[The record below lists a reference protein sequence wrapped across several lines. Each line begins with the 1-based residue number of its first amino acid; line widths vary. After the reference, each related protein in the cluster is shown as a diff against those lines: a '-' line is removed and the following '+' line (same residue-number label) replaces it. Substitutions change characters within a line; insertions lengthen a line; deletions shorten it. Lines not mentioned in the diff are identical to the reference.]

1 MKWFSIVAVVAL
13 ALSPYTSAEEE
24 KHKDKSEP
32 KYQVIMEVTDVK
44 LEGTKVIASGTASSA
59 GWKNARLEPFKEDAD
74 GIYRFKFEAQP
85 PDGFVAQVLTPV
97 GPVEYDFK
105 KLPANLVKVVV
116 EAAQNKKE
124 VVYVGSGEDEKVQK
138 EKASGEAVK
147 KEAE

>member
-1 MKWFSIVAVVAL
+1 MKWFPIVTVVTL
-13 ALSPYTSAEEE
+13 ALSAYTSAEEAE
-24 KHKDKSEP
+24 KKKSEP
-32 KYQVIMEVTDVK
+32 EGKYQVIMEVTEVK
-44 LEGTKVIASGTASSA
+44 LEGTKVTASGTASSA

-85 PDGFVAQVLTPV
+85 PDGISAQVLTPI

-124 VVYVGSGEDEKVQK
+124 VVHTGTAGTPDEKK
-138 EKASGEAVK
+138 EKTPGEAAK
-147 KEAE
+147 